1 MLQVQLNIVLLSTL
15 LYILNVFN
23 DPVNYTVHLYRSL
36 PSLKVVEIV
45 QRKTLIQMKMNQV
58 SINQSTTNNQFI
70 N

>member
-15 LYILNVFN
+15 LYTLNVFN

-58 SINQSTTNNQFI
+58 SINQSTTNNHFI